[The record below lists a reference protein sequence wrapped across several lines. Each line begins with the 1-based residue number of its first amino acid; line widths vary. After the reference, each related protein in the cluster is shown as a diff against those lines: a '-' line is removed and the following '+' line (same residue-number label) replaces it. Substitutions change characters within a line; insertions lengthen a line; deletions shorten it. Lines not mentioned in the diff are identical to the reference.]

1 MSYVLCD
8 GKPTF
13 IYSHLVKTT
22 KFNMVVAWHKQ
33 RGGKGGSQFYTLPTK
48 AFNHIQAMQVQHNFK
63 LFSQYH
69 FFLTLESYGLPL

>member
-33 RGGKGGSQFYTLPTK
+33 RGGRGGSQFYTLPTK
-48 AFNHIQAMQVQHNFK
+48 PFNHI
-63 LFSQYH
+63 
-69 FFLTLESYGLPL
+69 